1 MTDGI
6 RLGDVALD
14 LCQGRPV
21 VVIGT
26 FDYDAG
32 EWSERND
39 YDLVSDNYG
48 NQRLGAAPTDAV
60 FEAVYCSSAKSEP
73 SRSYTFPESRLLR
86 IEHEAA
92 TDDGERLQTRL
103 TRQVLADLFAA
114 ANAEDVDTLGGIA
127 TAAFDESLARD
138 ALELAETRSAVTG
151 EDASH

>member
-1 MTDGI
+1 MTDDI

-21 VVIGT
+21 LIVGT
-26 FDYDAG
+26 FDYDAA
-32 EWSERND
+32 EWSARND
-39 YDLVSDNYG
+39 YDLVADNYG
-48 NQRLGAAPTDAV
+48 NQRLGATPSDAV

-92 TDDGERLQTRL
+92 TDERLQTRL
-103 TRQVLADLFAA
+103 ARQVLADLFAA

-138 ALELAETRSAVTG
+138 ALELAETRP
-151 EDASH
+151 EDAD